1 MRRTTLSLL
10 MIVCA
15 AVMIAAVPPAAPVSA
30 GQAAS
35 QDQPWIKMDSR
46 PNVDNLNAV
55 HASSKKSVWFAGD
68 NGTILK
74 WDGKTFTPYK
84 VELPDGVRLM
94 DIHMFTAE
102 NGWAVG
108 YNTANNY
115 GRLYRWDGRSWKL
128 FTEEG
133 IRGTKFAAIDFL
145 GLQDGLAAGEEGHLY
160 RWDGRT
166 WADKSSEIWSTSGVT
181 QSRLSRVS
189 DIAADPERSVYL
201 IACSYKTHLDPPRTD
216 SVYVNL
222 DLKVHPAK
230 AFYNSP
236 VLDGIATSP
245 GSRLFTVPGGKAH
258 YLSGKTVYTFSPNNA
273 TYQKAGIRQY
283 AFNLNDGSLRG
294 LWLFGK
300 NDGWFA
306 GDGGAVIRLQPGP
319 EAKTYR
325 PVSDRLNAIWM
336 LDKDFGF
343 IAGDR
348 GTVLMRNTT
357 AGVELDLG
365 LSQLEYDSGQDVFA
379 GVTRLS
385 QATSVAMPLTGAAW
399 EVRKEV
405 ATADEGVSLRTVY
418 TKSLTP
424 RSRADNQS
432 LDYGEMLTLTWNQKN
447 DNGRQVE
454 PGYYRLVFRLGDK
467 QPAFRFLIRQPTGP
481 ITSSDTPDGQGGFSL
496 DLKPTYIN
504 LLDVTFKLINHN
516 TRSITISG
524 ASYSIAIQREDGWH
538 SFYDSGTRGFHPGTI
553 AAGQAYEWSWNRF
566 DTRGFSQA
574 DVGRY
579 KLTVKLPGQTPP
591 ELSQEFEI
599 KRRG

>member
-1 MRRTTLSLL
+1 MKKTPLFLL
-10 MIVCA
+10 G
-15 AVMIAAVPPAAPVSA
+15 IAATAALIGAALPSAPGPA
-30 GQAAS
+30 GQGQS
-35 QDQPWIKMDSR
+35 QPWIKMDSR
-46 PNVDNLNAV
+46 PTVDNLNAV

-74 WDGKTFTPYK
+74 WDGRIFTAYK

-133 IRGTKFAAIDFL
+133 IRGTKFVAIDFL

-166 WADKSSEIWSTSGVT
+166 WADKSYEIWSTSGVT
-181 QSRLSRVS
+181 QARLSGIS
-189 DIAADPERSVYL
+189 DVAADPEKNIYL
-201 IACSYKTHLDPPRTD
+201 LACRYQTHQDPPRTD
-216 SVYVNL
+216 SVYVYL
-222 DLKVHPAK
+222 DLQVHPAK

-236 VLDGIATSP
+236 VLDGIVTAS
-245 GSRLFTVPGGKAH
+245 GSRLFIVPGGKAH
-258 YLSGKTVYTFSPNNA
+258 YLSGKTVYTFSPANA
-273 TYQKAGIRQY
+273 TYQKAGLRQY
-283 AFNLNDGSLRG
+283 AFNLNDGYLRG

-306 GDGGAVIRLQPGP
+306 GDGGAVIQLQPGP
-319 EAKTYR
+319 AAKTYR
-325 PVSDRLNAIWM
+325 PVTDKLNAVWM
-336 LDKDFGF
+336 FDKDLGY

-357 AGVELDLG
+357 AGVDLDL
-365 LSQLEYDSGQDVFA
+365 SINQLEFDGGQDVIA
-379 GVTRLS
+379 GVTRIS

-399 EVRKEV
+399 EIRKEV

-424 RSRADNQS
+424 RSRDDNQS
-432 LDYGEMLTLTWNQKN
+432 LTYGEMLTLTWNQKN

-454 PGYYRLVFRLGDK
+454 PGYYRLVFRLGDQ
-467 QPAFRFLIRQPTGP
+467 QPAVRFLIRRPPGP
-481 ITSSDTPDGQGGFSL
+481 ITSSDTPDPQGGFSL
-496 DLKPTYIN
+496 DLPASFVYGVPTS
-504 LLDVTFKLINHN
+504 FKLINRN
-516 TRSITISG
+516 TRSVTISG
-524 ASYSIAIQREDGWH
+524 QSYTVSVMRDDGWH
-538 SFYDSGTRGFHPGTI
+538 IFYDAGTRSAFNPGTM
-553 AAGQAYEWSWNRF
+553 AAGAAYEWVWSRY
-566 DTRGFSQA
+566 DTSGRTLA
-574 DVGRY
+574 EVGRY
-579 KLTVKLPGQTPP
+579 KLIVKLPGQTPS
-591 ELSQEFEI
+591 ELSREFEI
-599 KRRG
+599 RTRR